1 MLKACYNKEL
11 SCFLFIPLKQYH
23 VLFKVKHFVYTT
35 ILFLITGLSLCH
47 GQSNSTYSNNV
58 FQRDTISKSELQQ
71 KIKSARLLFER
82 DSVIDVELLEEVLN
96 QSVYGKYWLEMAD
109 AYLLLSEMN
118 KASGQCE
125 NAIKNASRANETYTS
140 LNNSKGYFASVHVLA
155 SCYIILENYDKA
167 EQYYSTAITVC
178 KKSELDEELK
188 LRLELGKL
196 YVLTKNSIAK
206 SYLQDVQQ
214 SAITQNFF
222 EIAAEAELELGNL
235 EEKSGNTEG
244 AKEYFN
250 QAKMHAIQ
258 AQNNDLIF
266 NSNLNLSN
274 VYFNANDGANANQVL
289 NDASNYFS
297 TTGDTLRMIN
307 TTLCMADQN
316 VQIGNYTDAINQ
328 YTWSFTLSGATS
340 NLTAQTISAEKLYSV
355 YNLTSARSSDAI
367 SAYNNFIQLKDSLEK
382 IKSIKQMLYTNNQIA
397 LNNVQT
403 DVEVLEKQR
412 KLDQQTIDLLERE
425 KEVNQSEIENQRVL
439 IYVFGFLILAFAA
452 AGFYIYRNNKA
463 RKRATQLLYLKSMR
477 SQMNPHFIFNSL
489 NSVNSFITQNNERE
503 ANKYLSRFAKL
514 MRQILDQS
522 ESEFISLTKEI
533 EVLELYVQLEHDRF
547 KDAFEYSFEVDPSI
561 QPDLYEIPPMLVQPF
576 VENAI
581 WHGLR
586 YKETG
591 GHLSIRFI
599 DRGEFIEINV
609 KDNGIGREA
618 SKRLKTKNQKQH
630 QSAAMSIVE
639 NRTRVINDLFH
650 TRIAFEIIDLPNE
663 SGTEVKIIVYPI
675 SSK

>member
-1 MLKACYNKEL
+1 MKY
-11 SCFLFIPLKQYH
+11 
-23 VLFKVKHFVYTT
+23 FVY
-35 ILFLITGLSLCH
+35 IAFLVLSVRTS
-47 GQSNSTYSNNV
+47 GSFAQSNSSYTEHD
-58 FQRDTISKSELQQ
+58 FQRDTLSKTVLQQ
-71 KIKSARLLFER
+71 KIKNARLLFER

-118 KASGQCE
+118 KATGQCE
-125 NAIKNASRANETYTS
+125 NAIKNAKRANETYTS
-140 LNNSKGYFASVHVLA
+140 LNQSKGYFASIHILA
-155 SCYIILENYDKA
+155 SCYVILENYDMA

-178 KKSELDEELK
+178 KKSDKEEELK
-188 LRLELGKL
+188 LRLALGKL
-196 YVLTKNSIAK
+196 YVLTENSIAK
-206 SYLQDVQQ
+206 SYLQDVQR
-214 SAITQNFF
+214 SALDNNYFS
-222 EIAAEAELELGNL
+222 IAAESEIELGNL
-235 EEKSGNTEG
+235 EEQSGNSEG

-250 QAKMHAIQ
+250 QAKIHAIH
-258 AQNNDLIF
+258 AKNNDLIF

-274 VYFNANDGANANQVL
+274 AYLNSNDDVNANLIL

-297 TTGDTLRMIN
+297 STGDTLRMIN

-328 YTWSFTLSGATS
+328 YTYSFTLSGATA
-340 NLTAQTISAEKLYSV
+340 NLTTQTISAEKLYSV
-355 YNLTSARSSDAI
+355 YNMTSARGSEAI
-367 SAYNNFIQLKDSLEK
+367 KAYNNYMQLKDSLEK
-382 IKSIKQMLYTNNQIA
+382 IKHIKQSLYTNNQIA

-425 KEVNQSEIENQRVL
+425 KEVNESEIQNQRAL

-489 NSVNSFITQNNERE
+489 NSVNSFISQNNERE

-522 ESEFISLTKEI
+522 ESEFIPLSKEI
-533 EVLELYVQLEHDRF
+533 EVLELYVQLEHERF
-547 KDAFEYSFEVDPSI
+547 RDTFEYTFEIDASI

-591 GHLSIRFI
+591 GQLKINFI

-618 SKRLKTKNQKQH
+618 SRRLKTKNQKQH

-639 NRTRVINDLFH
+639 NRTRVINNLFK
-650 TRIAFEIIDLPNE
+650 TKIRFEIIDLPDE
-663 SGTEVKIIVYPI
+663 RGTEVKVFVYPI
-675 SSK
+675 SAK

>member
-1 MLKACYNKEL
+1 MRYLIYIA
-11 SCFLFIPLKQYH
+11 
-23 VLFKVKHFVYTT
+23 
-35 ILFLITGLSLCH
+35 FLILCTQVSSVH
-47 GQSNSTYSNNV
+47 AQYNSTYTNNTIP
-58 FQRDTISKSELQQ
+58 FDTLSKSDLQQ
-71 KIKSARLLFER
+71 KIKNARLLFER
-82 DSVIDVELLEEVLN
+82 DSIIDVELLEEILN
-96 QSVYGKYWLEMAD
+96 QSVKGKNWLEMAD

-125 NAIKNASRANETYTS
+125 NAIKNATRANETYTS
-140 LNNSKGYFASVHVLA
+140 LNNSKGYFASVHILA
-155 SCYIILENYDKA
+155 SCFIILENYEKA
-167 EQYYSTAITVC
+167 EQFYSTAITVC
-178 KKSELDEELK
+178 KKSEKEEELK
-188 LRLELGKL
+188 LRLALGKL
-196 YVLTKNSIAK
+196 YVLMENSIAK
-206 SYLQDVQQ
+206 SYLQDVQR
-214 SAITQNFF
+214 SALELNLFS
-222 EIAAEAELELGNL
+222 IAAEAEIELGNL
-235 EEKSGNTEG
+235 EEQSGNNEG
-244 AKEYFN
+244 AKEYYN
-250 QAKMHAIQ
+250 QAKVHAIQ
-258 AQNNDLIF
+258 AKNNDLIF

-274 VYFNANDGANANQVL
+274 VYLNANDGANANLVL

-297 TTGDTLRMIN
+297 ATGDTLRMIN

-328 YTWSFTLSGATS
+328 YTYSFTLSGATS

-355 YNLTSARSSDAI
+355 YNLTSARGAEAMK
-367 SAYNNFIQLKDSLEK
+367 AYNNYILLRDSLEK
-382 IKSIKQMLYTNNQIA
+382 IKSIKQTLYTNNQIA
-397 LNNVQT
+397 LNDVQT

-425 KEVNQSEIENQRVL
+425 KEVNESEIENQRVL

-489 NSVNSFITQNNERE
+489 NSVNSFITQNNEKE

-522 ESEFISLTKEI
+522 ESEFISLSKEI
-533 EVLELYVQLEHDRF
+533 EVLQLYIQLEHDRF
-547 KDAFEYSFEVDPSI
+547 RDTFEYTFEIDSTI

-591 GHLSIRFI
+591 GQLNIRFI
-599 DRGEFIEINV
+599 DKEEFVEINV
-609 KDNGIGREA
+609 KDNGIGRDA
-618 SKRLKTKNQKQH
+618 SRRLKTKNQKQH

-639 NRTRVINDLFH
+639 NRTRVINDLFK
-650 TRIAFEIIDLPNE
+650 TKIRFEIIDLPNE
-663 SGTEVKIIVYPI
+663 TGTEVKIVVYPI
-675 SSK
+675 SEK